1 MSDRAVTEP
10 GAAADTVDVEA
21 LVAAFEAT
29 LAFRLDSFQVEAIHH
44 LETHRGVLVS
54 APTSSGKTIVAEY
67 AIWRTL
73 GAPPALR
80 RAASHPGHVVYTTPL
95 KALSNQKY
103 RELAAR
109 YGDDQVGL
117 VTGEHTINDGAPVVV
132 MTTEIL
138 RNVIYD
144 EPERLDLVGD
154 VVLDEVHYIDDY
166 PRGTVWEEVI
176 VQAPRHI
183 RFIGLSATISN
194 VDEVAEWMTSLRGP
208 IATVV
213 RTERPVELKLWL
225 SVDNRLHQLFDP
237 AGHADRR
244 TLSLAHNEDIHSERT
259 RWLQRAPDNDLLHVI
274 EELRIAS
281 MLPAI
286 YFIFSRRGC
295 REALARCGVHGID
308 FSTDVE
314 KARID
319 ALVDEELHA
328 VADDDERRVLIEAL
342 APDLLRRGVAMHHAG
357 MLPSAKEAVERL
369 FQTGLVKVVFATE
382 TLSLGLNMPA
392 RSCVVSS
399 FTKFDGTGFHGLT
412 STELTQLMGRAGRRG
427 IDTLGHGVIL
437 KEWDV
442 DVRDIYDAA
451 MGGEMSV
458 VSKFAPTYTMTL
470 NLLRTRTVE
479 QSERLLELSFGQWQ
493 NLRRTEQWSV
503 RKGNLEDRLADLR
516 ARVFRHPRVKCTERT
531 LEQFLQAQTRVAELQ
546 TSLRRERRE
555 HWRDSRRG
563 RYGQRNADPG
573 GKYEGMRRQ
582 LKTWNRLDQSSPC
595 RGCPYFADHRANH
608 VEIAA
613 VRQSLRGGEA
623 ELRAGRERYR
633 REFRAFRAVLTDG
646 GFLENDRP
654 TGLGRLAAS
663 LYGES
668 ALLVAQGI
676 EGAWFAGMEPSEL
689 AATLVMLVAEDRG
702 RERGPSRRRFPTP
715 RVEGT
720 YRTLRTAHHH
730 LATLEEAHGLATLR
744 PLSLD
749 YVDAAYRWCEG
760 IPLTELEPPPGA
772 DIGDVIKAVKSLYSM
787 LRQLEPAVRE
797 QGFKSLVSATLGCV
811 ERDLIRRV

>member
-1 MSDRAVTEP
+1 MSEASLRDVSTE
-10 GAAADTVDVEA
+10 VDA
-21 LVAAFEAT
+21 LVAAFEST
-29 LAFRLDSFQVEAIHH
+29 LSFTLDDFQVEAIHH
-44 LETHRGVLVS
+44 LEAHRGVLVS
-54 APTSSGKTIVAEY
+54 APTSSGKTVVAEY

-73 GAPPALR
+73 GAPSHLR
-80 RAASHPGHVVYTTPL
+80 RPATEPGHVVYTTPL

-103 RELAAR
+103 RELTSR
-109 YGDDQVGL
+109 YGEQQVGL
-117 VTGEHTINDGAPVVV
+117 VTGEHTINDSAPVVV

-144 EPERLDLVGD
+144 EPQRLDLVGD

-176 VQAPRHI
+176 VQAPKHI
-183 RFIGLSATISN
+183 RFIGLSATITN

-208 IATVV
+208 VATVV

-225 SVDNRLHQLFDP
+225 AVDNKLHQLFD
-237 AGHADRR
+237 AKGHADRR
-244 TLSLAHNEDIHSERT
+244 TISLAQNEDIHTERT
-259 RWLQRAPDNDLLHVI
+259 RWIQRAPDNDLLHI
-274 EELRIAS
+274 IDELRVAH

-295 REALARCGVHGID
+295 REALARCGVHGVD
-308 FSTDVE
+308 LTTAAE

-319 ALVDEELHA
+319 SLVDEELRR
-328 VADDDERRVLIEAL
+328 VADDDERRVLVAAL

-357 MLPSAKEAVERL
+357 MLPSAKESVERL

-392 RSCVVSS
+392 RSCVVST
-399 FTKFDGTGFHGLT
+399 FTKFDGTGFHALT

-470 NLLRTRTVE
+470 NLLRTRTVAE
-479 QSERLLELSFGQWQ
+479 SERLLELSFGQWQ
-493 NLRRTEQWSV
+493 NVRRSDQWGV
-503 RKGNLEDRLADLR
+503 RQRNLEERLADLR
-516 ARVFRHPRVKCTERT
+516 ARVFKHPRVNCTERT
-531 LEQFLQAQTRVAELQ
+531 LEQFLNAQARIAELQ
-546 TSLRRERRE
+546 TALRRERRE
-555 HWRDSRRG
+555 HWRDQRRG

-573 GKYEGMRRQ
+573 GRYEAMRRQ
-582 LKTWNRLDQSSPC
+582 LKTVNRLDQSSPC

-608 VEIAA
+608 QEIASI
-613 VRQSLRGGEA
+613 RQALRGGEA
-623 ELRAGRERYR
+623 ELREERERYR
-633 REFRAFRAVLTDG
+633 REFRAFRAVLG
-646 GFLENDRP
+646 KAGFLENDSP
-654 TGLGRLAAS
+654 TALGRLAAS

-668 ALLVAQGI
+668 ALLVAQAI
-676 EGAWFAGMEPSEL
+676 EGDWFVGMTPPEL

-715 RVEGT
+715 RVET
-720 YRTLRTAHHH
+720 AFRTLRSALHE
-730 LATLEEAHGLATLR
+730 LSTLEEAHGLATLR

-749 YVDAAYRWCEG
+749 YVEAAFRWCAG
-760 IPLTELEPPPGA
+760 VSLAELEPPSGA
-772 DIGDVIKAVKSLYSM
+772 DIGDVIKAIKSLYSM
-787 LRQLEPAVRE
+787 LRQLEQAVRE
-797 QGFKSLVSATLGCV
+797 PALRALVAETLVCV